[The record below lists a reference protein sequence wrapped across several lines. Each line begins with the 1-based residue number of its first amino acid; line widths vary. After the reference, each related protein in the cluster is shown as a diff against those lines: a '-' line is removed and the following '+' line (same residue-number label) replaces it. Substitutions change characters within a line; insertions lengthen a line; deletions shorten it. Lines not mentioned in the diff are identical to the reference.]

1 MQSVGLICVVTRPS
15 NGKLD
20 CDLASDATGW
30 PSSNSPAKPSA
41 ARERSGQSGKIL
53 GGGHEGCDQDHADK
67 AAEPRAAQGEHG
79 EPDRPNPP
87 HRLAIAEGSVGRIH
101 PGVSSGAQM
110 NRADNRLP
118 CRRAL
123 RLARP
128 TLSGRASQD
137 KTCAA
142 VTAATDKQI
151 LARRMHPCNNCRIP
165 GARPGKP
172 EGYLPRSYRSSSIT
186 LVQAATKSFT
196 KISFASE
203 LP

>member
-1 MQSVGLICVVTRPS
+1 MGNWIVTSRPTQRAGRHRTRPRS
-15 NGKLD
+15 LPPP
-20 CDLASDATGW
+20 ASEA
-30 PSSNSPAKPSA
+30 AKA
-41 ARERSGQSGKIL
+41 ARSLAAGM
-53 GGGHEGCDQDHADK
+53 K
-67 AAEPRAAQGEHG
+67 AAIRIMLARPQSLARPRANTVNPIE
-79 EPDRPNPP
+79 PNPP